1 MKNNEKNSSTII
13 LDCTLRDGGYYNNWD
28 FRAAVVDRYLRSM
41 QAASID
47 VIEIGFKSLPKS
59 SFMGPYYYCT
69 DEFLEGLDLPSDP
82 TIGVMIKCKEFF
94 SEEDT
99 PDNLVRELFRKSDDS
114 PIELVRIAV
123 NFNSALEAESIART
137 LKMLGYQVAINIM
150 QAHGKKEDEYSE
162 LAETIATWGTLDVL
176 YFADSLGNM
185 TPEMVA
191 MICRTLK
198 KSWEG
203 MLGIHTHNNKN
214 LALINTLTATEN
226 GVNWCDATIRGMG
239 RGAGNASTESLLL
252 ELNMLGKHSGDAT
265 LLQESIED
273 FTRYKSIYNWG
284 SDIYYHFASNHDIHP
299 SFVQVLLNDVRYK
312 KQHVLDILKNI
323 SSKEMHFL
331 RGEPI
336 NLSDFSIEALDYA
349 KATIYEGQNIVLG
362 AWDAT
367 GWLADREVLII
378 GAGPSVKR
386 YKEDI
391 IKYVQIHKP
400 AVLEL
405 NINELIPASII
416 TASVVSL
423 EARAI
428 FDRLQYTELDHPIVL
443 PRARIEN
450 LIREFSKDIEIYDYG
465 LTVEP
470 DTFEFQPTGCQLH
483 LPYTVCYALAV
494 ANQAGA
500 RMINLVGFDG
510 YSAGDPRQEEMNNL
524 FRLYEKNKKSL
535 QITSL
540 TPTSYNLDKGSIY
553 SPVFK

>member
-1 MKNNEKNSSTII
+1 MKNTIKKPSINI

-28 FRAAVVDRYLRSM
+28 FRSAVVDRYLRSM

-47 VIEIGFKSLPKS
+47 VIEIGFRSLSES

-94 SEEDT
+94 SEKDS
-99 PDNLVRELFRKSDDS
+99 PDNLVRELFRKADDS

-123 NFNSALEAESIART
+123 NFNNALEAESIACA

-162 LAETIATWGTLDVL
+162 LAEKITAWDTINVL

-185 TPEMVA
+185 TPEMVV
-191 MICRTLK
+191 MVCRTLK

-214 LALINTLTATEN
+214 LALINTLTAAEN

-252 ELNMLGKHSGDAT
+252 ELNILDKHSGDAT
-265 LLQESIED
+265 LLYETVED
-273 FTRYKSIYNWG
+273 FNRFKKIHNWG
-284 SDIYYHFASNHDIHP
+284 SNMYYHFASNNGIHP
-299 SFVQVLLNDVRYK
+299 TFVQTLLTDSRYP
-312 KQHVLDILKNI
+312 KQQILEILKNMSKKEK
-323 SSKEMHFL
+323 SSLFGK
-331 RGEPI
+331 PI
-336 NLSDFSIEALDYA
+336 NPSNYSLDALNVVLKLHHDEA
-349 KATIYEGQNIVLG
+349 IG

-386 YKEDI
+386 YKQDI
-391 IKYVQIHKP
+391 IKYVETHKP

-405 NINELIPASII
+405 NINSSIPASLV

-428 FDRLQYTELDHPIVL
+428 FDVLQYKELGHPIVL
-443 PRARIEN
+443 PMARIEY
-450 LIREFSKDIEIYDYG
+450 IIDEFTKDFDIYDYG
-465 LTVEP
+465 LAVEP
-470 DTFEFQPTGCQLH
+470 GTFEFEPTGCRLH
-483 LPYTVCYALAV
+483 LPYTICYALAV

-500 RMINLVGFDG
+500 KIINLIGFDG
-510 YSAGDPRQEEMNNL
+510 YPSDEPKQIDMNKI
-524 FRLYEKNKKSL
+524 FSLYNKHKHSVPIVSL
-535 QITSL
+535 AHTTYQ
-540 TPTSYNLDKGSIY
+540 LDQRSI
-553 SPVFK
+553 FA

>member
-47 VIEIGFKSLPKS
+47 AIEIGFRSLPES
-59 SFMGPYYYCT
+59 SFMGPYYYST

-94 SEEDT
+94 SEKDS
-99 PDNLVRELFRKSDDS
+99 PDNLVRELFRKADDS

-123 NFNSALEAESIART
+123 NFNNALEAESIAYA

-185 TPEMVA
+185 TPEVVA

-198 KSWEG
+198 KSWKG

-214 LALINTLTATEN
+214 LALINTLTAAEN

-239 RGAGNASTESLLL
+239 RGAGNPCTESLLL
-252 ELNMLGKHSGDAT
+252 ELNILDKHSGDAT
-265 LLQESIED
+265 LLYETIED
-273 FTRYKSIYNWG
+273 FNRFKKIHNWG
-284 SDIYYHFASNHDIHP
+284 SNMYYHFASNNGIHP
-299 SFVQVLLNDVRYK
+299 TFVQTLLSDSRYSK
-312 KQHVLDILKNI
+312 KHILEILKNMSKKEK
-323 SSKEMHFL
+323 SSLTGK
-331 RGEPI
+331 PI
-336 NLSDFSIEALDYA
+336 NPSNYSLDALNVVLKRHHD
-349 KATIYEGQNIVLG
+349 KAIG

-386 YKEDI
+386 YKQDI
-391 IKYVQIHKP
+391 IKYVERHKP

-405 NINELIPASII
+405 NINSSIPASLV

-428 FDRLQYTELDHPIVL
+428 FDVLQYRKLGHPIVL
-443 PRARIEN
+443 PMARIKY
-450 LIREFSKDIEIYDYG
+450 IIDEFTKDFDIYDYA
-465 LTVEP
+465 LAVEP
-470 DTFEFQPTGCQLH
+470 DTFEFEPKGCQLH

-500 RMINLVGFDG
+500 KMINLIGFDG
-510 YSAGDPRQEEMNNL
+510 YPSDEPKQLDMNKI
-524 FRLYEKNKKSL
+524 FSLYNKHKHSVPIVSL
-535 QITSL
+535 AHTTYQLDQRYIF
-540 TPTSYNLDKGSIY
+540 TPND
-553 SPVFK
+553 

>member
-1 MKNNEKNSSTII
+1 MKNTIKKPSINI

-28 FRAAVVDRYLRSM
+28 FRSAVVDRYLRSM

-47 VIEIGFKSLPKS
+47 VIEIGFRSLSES

-94 SEEDT
+94 SEKDS
-99 PDNLVRELFRKSDDS
+99 PDNLVRELFRKADDS

-123 NFNSALEAESIART
+123 NFNNALEAESIACA

-162 LAETIATWGTLDVL
+162 LAEKITAWDTINVL

-185 TPEMVA
+185 TPEMVV
-191 MICRTLK
+191 MVCRTLK

-214 LALINTLTATEN
+214 LALINTLTAAEN

-252 ELNMLGKHSGDAT
+252 ELNILDKHSGDAT
-265 LLQESIED
+265 LLYETVED
-273 FTRYKSIYNWG
+273 FNRFKKIHNWG
-284 SDIYYHFASNHDIHP
+284 SNMYYHFASNNGIHP
-299 SFVQVLLNDVRYK
+299 TFVQTLLTDSRYP
-312 KQHVLDILKNI
+312 KQQILEILKNMSKKEK
-323 SSKEMHFL
+323 SSLFGK
-331 RGEPI
+331 PI
-336 NLSDFSIEALDYA
+336 NPSNYSLDALNVVLKLHHDEA
-349 KATIYEGQNIVLG
+349 IG

-386 YKEDI
+386 YKQDI
-391 IKYVQIHKP
+391 IKYVETHKP

-405 NINELIPASII
+405 NINSSIPASLV

-428 FDRLQYTELDHPIVL
+428 FDVLQYKELGHPIVL
-443 PRARIEN
+443 PMARIEY
-450 LIREFSKDIEIYDYG
+450 IIDEFTKDFDIYDYG
-465 LTVEP
+465 LAVEP
-470 DTFEFQPTGCQLH
+470 GTFEFEPTGCQLH

-500 RMINLVGFDG
+500 KIINLIGFDG
-510 YSAGDPRQEEMNNL
+510 YPSDEPKQIDMNKI
-524 FRLYEKNKKSL
+524 FSLYNKHKHSVPIVSL
-535 QITSL
+535 AHTTYQ
-540 TPTSYNLDKGSIY
+540 LDQRSI
-553 SPVFK
+553 FA